1 MPPRPRAA
9 ELLPLVPA
17 AALPFLFLHRRY
29 QPSASLGP
37 VDVYLSDVAVLVVVA
52 AAVVAAVRFGTA
64 PLARG
69 RVLWALAAALLALAV
84 ASCFYAPF
92 DRTTTHFVT
101 AAKLAEYALLAPA
114 LVLLLRRRRDVR
126 RFLAA
131 LVVWS
136 AVATVWGALQF
147 LGVVSEF
154 EGKRP
159 GQREVSF
166 LGTHDFAAL
175 SGAALVIGIVGI
187 VLGRPRFAALVA
199 GALGVALAASVFAY
213 AGVVLAALFAA
224 VASRG
229 TLTARRAG
237 AVAAVVVAVGA
248 GVLALRSY
256 DASSFLSFLGVK
268 ESTAERSED
277 VQTGS
282 QRTMLGY
289 IGVRIWRDHPLL
301 GVGFQRSGHR
311 YEPYLGDAK
320 ERFPDQP
327 AQAYPSPEHEW
338 GVQNLWIQ
346 AAADMGVVG
355 FAFVVAVFATG
366 LALAVHARPRAPVTA
381 LVAAGWI
388 LVAFGTWNG
397 VGLVSGIPLQALT
410 WLGLGLAA
418 AAGGLALDA

>member
-1 MPPRPRAA
+1 
-9 ELLPLVPA
+9 
-17 AALPFLFLHRRY
+17 
-29 QPSASLGP
+29 
-37 VDVYLSDVAVLVVVA
+37 
-52 AAVVAAVRFGTA
+52 
-64 PLARG
+64 
-69 RVLWALAAALLALAV
+69 
-84 ASCFYAPF
+84 
-92 DRTTTHFVT
+92 
-101 AAKLAEYALLAPA
+101 
-114 LVLLLRRRRDVR
+114 
-126 RFLAA
+126 
-131 LVVWS
+131 
-136 AVATVWGALQF
+136 VWGALQF

-187 VLGRPRFAALVA
+187 VLGRPRVAALVA